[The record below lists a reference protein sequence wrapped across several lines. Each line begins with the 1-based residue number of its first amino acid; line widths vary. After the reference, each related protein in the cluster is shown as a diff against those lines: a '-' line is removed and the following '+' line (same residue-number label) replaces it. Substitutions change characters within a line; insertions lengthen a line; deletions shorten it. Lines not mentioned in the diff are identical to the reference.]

1 MVGPVRFGLFP
12 VTGTNEQMLAKAP
25 FRGDYKLAG
34 VQISRRALSPI
45 LVLRVHTVH
54 RVCASP
60 SHEQLAFRDWRDLCS
75 VVRKRSF
82 LMAAFGAY

>member
-12 VTGTNEQMLAKAP
+12 VTGTNEQMWAKAP

-60 SHEQLAFRDWRDLCS
+60 SHESSLL
-75 VVRKRSF
+75 
-82 LMAAFGAY
+82 FGIGETYVLLSESGLS